1 MVDNPHVNTGLIGVD
16 VTPKKLS
23 KDTVESRKK
32 NLRYMRDKDREPVKG
47 IFKFY
52 EVPGGALKFPFRA
65 YKEDPVEFYELTD
78 GQVYTIPLGVARH
91 LNKSGWYPIHAY
103 EQDETGKPVARVGQK
118 VRRYG
123 FQSLEFVDVD
133 DLTEQPGIIT
143 VERVIT

>member
-1 MVDNPHVNTGLIGVD
+1 M
-16 VTPKKLS
+16 
-23 KDTVESRKK
+23 
-32 NLRYMRDKDREPVKG
+32 
-47 IFKFY
+47 
-52 EVPGGALKFPFRA
+52 
-65 YKEDPVEFYELTD
+65 
-78 GQVYTIPLGVARH
+78 YTIPLGVARH